1 MADFPGMP
9 GSKGGRSMARG
20 GKLRTVGIAVA
31 AWMIISSINKNEAA
45 APGATGQTA
54 GDAAKVVNDT
64 FVGVAP
70 QVNALAGNV
79 VTVSAE
85 LLGTAFK
92 GLSQVGGS
100 IAEPGAT
107 SADPRYQGG

>member
-1 MADFPGMP
+1 
-9 GSKGGRSMARG
+9 MARG
-20 GKLRTVGIAVA
+20 GKLKTIGVIAG
-31 AWMIISSINKNEAA
+31 AWMIISLVNKSETTT
-45 APGATGQTA
+45 PGATGEAA
-54 GDAAKVVNDT
+54 GSGAKLINDT
-64 FVGVAP
+64 FVQVAP
-70 QVNALAGNV
+70 QANALAGNF
-79 VTVSAE
+79 VTVGAE